1 MQCKDE
7 AKKMKYKGVAQNRS
21 DWSVNKC
28 DVNTKTLLYA
38 KIVAQRVQCAL
49 CEALPGA
56 HFYGELQ

>member
-7 AKKMKYKGVAQNRS
+7 AKNEIQRCGTEQVRL
-21 DWSVNKC
+21 KC